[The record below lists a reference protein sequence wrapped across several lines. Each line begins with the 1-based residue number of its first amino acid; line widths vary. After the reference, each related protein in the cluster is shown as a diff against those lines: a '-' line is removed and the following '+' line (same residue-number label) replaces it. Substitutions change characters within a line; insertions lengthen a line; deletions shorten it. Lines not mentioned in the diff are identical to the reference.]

1 MQLLI
6 LFIMKTTLWQC
17 ENLTDTILSQKL
29 GISIETVHD
38 LIKILHDE
46 HIVQY
51 KYSFICPKCNET
63 GTIEEDEIEKNIFC
77 NFCGCVLD
85 VETICQ
91 SATIRYML
99 DKDSFFEYVRE
110 NYRKELSTVEKGQE
124 ISSRKVIDFR
134 SNKNEKLKG
143 EQIVEKKKNRLFIS
157 HSSKDVEYIRT
168 FIEFFESIG
177 MSTESIFCSSVE
189 GYKIKWGEDIFD
201 YLSSEFNNDENNLIV
216 LFMLSDNYY
225 SSVACL
231 NEMGATWVLKKEYR
245 SILLPGFE
253 FKKIEGA
260 INPNKI
266 AIKLDKEKDMRYSLT
281 DVRKQMAEWFDLEN
295 IEEQRWDRI
304 RDKFIESVEKI
315 RAEQEK

>member
-1 MQLLI
+1 MGIKEDIAQELNGYVEK
-6 LFIMKTTLWQC
+6 FEHYDNVTL
-17 ENLTDTILSQKL
+17 KA
-29 GISIETVHD
+29 IE
-38 LIKILHDE
+38 KMEDE
-46 HIVQY
+46 H
-51 KYSFICPKCNET
+51 KEK
-63 GTIEEDEIEKNIFC
+63 IEKF
-77 NFCGCVLD
+77 
-85 VETICQ
+85 
-91 SATIRYML
+91 
-99 DKDSFFEYVRE
+99 
-110 NYRKELSTVEKGQE
+110 
-124 ISSRKVIDFR
+124 
-134 SNKNEKLKG
+134 NE
-143 EQIVEKKKNRLFIS
+143 
-157 HSSKDVEYIRT
+157 
-168 FIEFFESIG
+168 
-177 MSTESIFCSSVE
+177 
-189 GYKIKWGEDIFD
+189 KWGEDIFD